1 MHLKNEQDVI
11 DLIAADEWM
20 MGILKNASMLGFPDW
35 CICAGFIRSK
45 VWDVLHGYSDRTP
58 LPDVDV
64 IYFDPDMLDEQI
76 EKEYERKLFELDGSI
91 PWSVKNQARMHT
103 VNDADPYVSSEDG
116 ISNFPETAT
125 AIGITIDEGG
135 ILRLIAPYGV
145 DDLLSMKI
153 RPTPSFKGSS
163 ILTTRLSQKN
173 WPAIWPEVEIV
184 DIVSTLSLSD

>member
-20 MGILKNASMLGFPDW
+20 MGILMNASKLGLPDW

-76 EKEYERKLFELDGSI
+76 EKEYERKLLELDGSI
-91 PWSVKNQARMHT
+91 PWSVKIQARMHT

-116 ISNFPETAT
+116 ISKFPETAT

-153 RPTPSFKGSS
+153 PPTPSFKGSP
-163 ILTTRLSQKN
+163 IFMTRLSQKN

-184 DIVSTLSLSD
+184 DIVSTLSRIE